1 MERSKQ
7 PMQPTAQQIVKQ
19 TVRSDVQNMAAYA
32 VPDSKGFIKLDA
44 MENPFGFPPHLHPGL
59 MQHLQQVGLN
69 RYPQP
74 AYTQLKE
81 KLRATYAIP
90 SDCGIILGNG
100 SDELIDIITKA
111 CAVDGAVILAPAP
124 GFVMYSA
131 SAMQMRIQFI
141 GVDLLPSLEL
151 DMPAMRVAIAEHKPA
166 LIYLAYPNNPTGNCY
181 STEQIEEILHLAPG
195 LVVIDEA
202 YQPFALDTWMS
213 RLPEYPQAVV
223 MRTVSKW
230 GLAGIRLGYMAGHSD
245 WINQFEKLRPPY
257 NVNVLT
263 ECAALYCLD
272 HEAVFAQQAAVL
284 RSERELLFK
293 ALQQLPG
300 VQPFSSKANFIT
312 TRFADGPSQFNQLK
326 ADGIL
331 VKDLSK
337 MHPLLV
343 NCLRLT
349 VGSPPENA
357 ALMAS
362 LKVKKSVNPG
372 VNPSANP
379 SANPGANPSAAP
391 Q

>member
-1 MERSKQ
+1 
-7 PMQPTAQQIVKQ
+7 MQPSKSSLQQ
-19 TVRSDVQNMAAYA
+19 TVQETIKRVVRGDVQNMSVYA
-32 VPDSKGFIKLDA
+32 VSDSKGYIKLDA

-59 MQHLQQVGLN
+59 MQHLQQIGLN

-74 AYTQLKE
+74 AYTQLKV
-81 KLRATYAIP
+81 KLRSTYAIP
-90 SDCGIILGNG
+90 DDCGIILGNG

-111 CAVDGAVILAPAP
+111 CAADGAVILAPAP
-124 GFVMYSA
+124 GFVMYGA
-131 SAMQMRIQFI
+131 SAMQMRVQFV

-151 DMPAMRVAIAEHKPA
+151 DMPAMRTAIAKHQPA

-181 STEQIEEILHLAPG
+181 STEQIEEILDIAPG

-230 GLAGIRLGYMAGHSD
+230 GLAGIRLGYMAGHKD

-257 NVNVLT
+257 NINVLT
-263 ECAALYCLD
+263 ECAAVYCLD
-272 HEAVFAQQAAVL
+272 HEPVFAQQAAVL
-284 RSERELLFK
+284 RSERELLFN
-293 ALQQLPG
+293 ALEQLPNA
-300 VQPFSSKANFIT
+300 QPFRSKANFIT
-312 TRFADGPSQFNQLK
+312 ARFADGTGQFNRLK

-337 MHPLLV
+337 MHPLLA

-349 VGSPPENA
+349 VGSPSENV
-357 ALMAS
+357 ALLAS
-362 LKVKKSVNPG
+362 LIG
-372 VNPSANP
+372 R
-379 SANPGANPSAAP
+379 P
-391 Q
+391 QLLK